1 MADFIQE
8 AKFIILNYNNTFL
21 QTIKHTFKHI
31 FLNERRFLFFK
42 NLIMHTIDTFF
53 EYYYEGY

>member
-42 NLIMHTIDTFF
+42 DLIMHTIDTFF
-53 EYYYEGY
+53 E